1 MIGLW
6 DTTGSAVVK
15 ALAAERRSAGGVT
28 SGLALTLIVVTEESE
43 VRAAEA
49 AATVAAA
56 QHPCRLLIVVRDEV
70 THARSRL
77 DAEVVVGGRLGP
89 CEAVVMRMRG
99 RLALHAES
107 VVMPLLAS
115 DVPVVTWWRCA
126 PPDRIAYDPL
136 GVVAE
141 RRITDTMQCDDPL
154 EALRERAEDYAPGDT
169 DLAWTR
175 ITPWRT
181 LVASVFDA
189 AHSLPASITI
199 DAPENNPSAMLMG
212 GWLRSRLGI
221 VPETRPESGAQ
232 YLQGVTMQMRDGGTV
247 KVERENGSVVVRR
260 TGLPDRALPL
270 SKRSLGDD
278 LAEELRRLDPDPTY
292 AAALASATGINGF
305 QGRSPHR
312 VHVWHDPAL
321 AERPDTANVAGSDT
335 GATGETGATVDTSAA
350 GATVRSIDTG
360 ETGYSGPA
368 AEPPKTTSPTGAA
381 RVTGEMEAEGD
392 TRAPAGE

>member
-15 ALAAERRSAGGVT
+15 ALAAERRTAGGVT
-28 SGLALTLIVVTEESE
+28 SGLALTLIVVTEEAE

-56 QHPCRLLIVVRDEV
+56 AHPCRLLIVVRDEV
-70 THARSRL
+70 THPRSRL

-89 CEAVVMRMRG
+89 CEAVVTRMRG

-107 VVMPLLAS
+107 VVMPLLAP
-115 DVPVVTWWRCA
+115 DVPVVTWWRCG

-154 EALRERAEDYAPGDT
+154 EALRVRADDYAPGDT

-189 AHSLPASITI
+189 SHSLPTKITI
-199 DAPENNPSAMLMG
+199 EAPPKDPSALLMG
-212 GWLRSRLGI
+212 GWLTARLG
-221 VPETRPESGAQ
+221 VTPEMRPVSGNRMH
-232 YLQGVTMQMRDGGTV
+232 GVAMQMTDGGTV
-247 KVERENGSVVVRR
+247 TIRRDDGRVVVQR
-260 TGLPDRALPL
+260 TGLPDRTLPL
-270 SKRSLGDD
+270 TDRSLGED
-278 LAEELRRLDPDPTY
+278 LAEELRRLDADQTY
-292 AAALASATGINGF
+292 AAALAKATGRDGF
-305 QGRSPHR
+305 QDRAPIR

-321 AERPDTANVAGSDT
+321 AERPDTADDAGRDT
-335 GATGETGATVDTSAA
+335 GPSGETAMVS
-350 GATVRSIDTG
+350 VS
-360 ETGYSGPA
+360 
-368 AEPPKTTSPTGAA
+368 GAA
-381 RVTGEMEAEGD
+381 DVAKVPDTADVARPAGPGVADGDIEAAGD
-392 TRAPAGE
+392 TRAPGGEPAK

>member
-28 SGLALTLIVVTEESE
+28 SGLALTLIVVTEEAE

-56 QHPCRLLIVVRDEV
+56 AHPCRLLIVVREEV

-107 VVMPLLAS
+107 VVTPLLAS
-115 DVPVVTWWRCA
+115 DVPVVTWWRCG

-141 RRITDTMQCDDPL
+141 RRITDTLQCDDPL
-154 EALRERAEDYAPGDT
+154 DALRERAEDYAPGDT

-189 AHSLPASITI
+189 AHSLPTTITVDASPN
-199 DAPENNPSAMLMG
+199 DPSAALMG
-212 GWLRSRLGI
+212 GWLKARLG
-221 VPETRPESGAQ
+221 VTPEVRPAAGSSH
-232 YLQGVTMQMRDGGTV
+232 LRGVTMEMRDGGTV
-247 KVERENGSVVVRR
+247 KIERENGTVIVRR
-260 TGLPDRALPL
+260 TGLPDRTLPL
-270 SKRSLGDD
+270 TDRSLGDD

-292 AAALASATGINGF
+292 AAALSAATGLDGF
-305 QGRSPHR
+305 RGRSPNR

-321 AERPDTANVAGSDT
+321 AERPDTANVEGIDT
-335 GATGETGATVDTSAA
+335 GATGDTGATATSE
-350 GATVRSIDTG
+350 V
-360 ETGYSGPA
+360 P
-368 AEPPKTTSPTGAA
+368 
-381 RVTGEMEAEGD
+381 RVTSVTGPTTVSGDVEAEGD
-392 TRAPAGE
+392 TRAPGGDIAP